1 MDIHCKELY
10 GEEYRRFVLHST
22 DFKTLFETVKRL
34 FTLPDSCVLK
44 YKDDEGD
51 LVTMSS
57 DEELSSALDFSS
69 GLLHLFVVN
78 SAQPPDMM
86 HHREHHFRHHPC
98 GNGNPH
104 KWGKKGCKREKKWE
118 KKWEKKFEKRGG
130 CNRHH
135 NPEILKKRI
144 AWLSRKRD
152 AFQLRSNELETIKVT
167 QGLLP
172 PGLLQEQQFLEKKLA
187 GISSRLEKLSLL
199 SNDLES
205 QKGSIP
211 DPETLPDIPKE
222 PLSESEKEKILQE
235 LREIRE
241 NVYPA
246 TFAATKES
254 KFKVKDIKSALQN
267 LDPADEKN
275 RERLQAE
282 LEVARGISKENKK
295 VLKSIVHRERELC
308 NLLGLDKKEY
318 KLRYKFEKHCAKH
331 YNKKAK
337 NQFQ

>member
-1 MDIHCKELY
+1 MDIHCKVLY
-10 GEEYRRFVLHST
+10 GEEYRRFVLKST

-34 FTLPDSCVLK
+34 FVTLPDSCVLK

-57 DEELSSALDFSS
+57 DEELSSALEFSS

-78 SAQPPDMM
+78 STQPPDMM
-86 HHREHHFRHHPC
+86 HNPEHHFRHHPC
-98 GNGNPH
+98 GNPH

-118 KKWEKKFEKRGG
+118 KKWEKKFEKRG
-130 CNRHH
+130 CNNRHN

-199 SNDLES
+199 SNEFES
-205 QKGSIP
+205 QKGSTP

-222 PLSESEKEKILQE
+222 PLSESEKEKILLE

-246 TFAATKES
+246 TFAATRES
-254 KFKVKDIKSALQN
+254 KFKVKNLKSAIEN
-267 LDPADEKN
+267 LGPAEEQN
-275 RERLQAE
+275 RERLSAE

-295 VLKSIVHRERELC
+295 VLKSIVHREKELC

-318 KLRYKFEKHCAKH
+318 KLRYKFDKHCAKH